1 MLTNVK
7 KKGAANGDM
16 PKWNKIN
23 GRAFGLTRSMIP
35 SSSWKVLE
43 VLHREGFEAYL
54 VGGCV
59 RDLLLRRVPKDFDVI
74 TTAGLTQIHN
84 LFCRSR
90 IVGRRFPICMVH
102 IRGSITEVSSFDTAA
117 KHSEENKITAHSQI
131 PKKCDKKDLI
141 RWRNSMERDFT
152 INSLFFDPFS
162 NVIYDYAEGMADLRS
177 LKLRTLIPASLSF
190 KLDCA
195 RILRGLRIAA
205 RLGLSISKE
214 TETAIHKFSPSIT
227 SLDKSRLMMELNYML
242 SYGAAV
248 PSLYLLQ
255 RFKLLGSLLPFHA
268 AYLDKQG
275 IEKSSLSSVMLM
287 KLFFN
292 LDKLVS
298 CAHPSN
304 CNIWV
309 ALLAFHLALVNN
321 PQNSLVVLAFAA
333 TLYHGEWNEGVNY
346 AREKSLVEI
355 NLRPEITR
363 SAKFKSEE
371 KLAEGVT
378 RFALKVQGCIAALTS
393 KDCLLEAMSTFPAS
407 SNSGLVFVSNKT
419 ARDVA
424 IIFEVLAKHV
434 KSYKDEKKDFKI
446 DYKRLGKGLFLRENR
461 YVLGKIILET
471 LEDAILQGNE
481 NIPDRNQNLRIDA
494 PTKETSDSPVADL
507 VQEQLVKGNKKVR
520 KRPSVSEVELKA
532 NKKYKLVRKEGSI
545 SDKVVENGRCINMT
559 EMYKKGV
566 EGSQLPLAP
575 MEESMEPIL
584 ESRKCHHLEVRA
596 TENMREN
603 PESMGN
609 EVKKIIP
616 KKAFQKVTKEL
627 LHPVE
632 INPRKMDKV
641 AGQEVKSEKKEHHRV
656 SQGKKNI
663 KKKRRDITDTVEINP
678 RKMDKVAE
686 QGKLKKNEHHQVP
699 QGNENIKNE
708 HGDITNIKQCKGPL
722 SSLFK

>member
-1 MLTNVK
+1 MASFSLRAHKNVSTSRLIDVIKLHRLRHAFMYPAADFHSVGRQDAASDDGLSGEIHAVKVDWMLTNIK
-7 KKGAANGDM
+7 KKGAPNGDM
-16 PKWNKIN
+16 PKWNKVN
-23 GRAFGLTRSMIP
+23 GRVFGITRWMIP
-35 SSSWKVLE
+35 SSPRKVLE
-43 VLHREGFEAYL
+43 ALHHEGFEAYL

-59 RDLLLRRVPKDFDVI
+59 RDLILDRVPKDFDVI
-74 TTAGLTQIHN
+74 TTAGLTQVN
-84 LFCRSR
+84 KLFRRSR

-102 IRGSITEVSSFDTAA
+102 IQGTITEVSSFDTTA
-117 KHSEENKITAHSQI
+117 KHSEGKEITAHSQI

-214 TETAIHKFSPSIT
+214 TETAIRKFSPSIT
-227 SLDKSRLMMELNYML
+227 SLDKFRLMMELNYML

-255 RFKLLGSLLPFHA
+255 RFNLLEILLPFHA
-268 AYLDKQG
+268 AYLNEQG
-275 IEKSSLSSVMLM
+275 INKSSLSSVMLM

-298 CAHPSN
+298 CARPSN

-321 PQNSLVVLAFAA
+321 PQNSLIVLAFAA

-346 AREKSLVEI
+346 ARAKSLVEI

-363 SAKFKSEE
+363 SAEFKSENE
-371 KLAEGVT
+371 LAEGVT
-378 RFALKVQGCIAALTS
+378 CFALNVQGCIAALTS
-393 KDCLLEAMSTFPAS
+393 ADCLLEAMSTFPAS
-407 SNSGLVFVSNKT
+407 SNSGLVFVSKKA

-424 IIFEVLAKHV
+424 NIFEVLV
-434 KSYKDEKKDFKI
+434 NDVESYKDKRKNFEV
-446 DYKRLGKGLFLRENR
+446 DYKQLGNGGFLRENR
-461 YVLGKIILET
+461 YVLGKVILET
-471 LEDAILQGNE
+471 LEGAILQGNE
-481 NIPDRNQNLRIDA
+481 NILDSNQNLGIDA
-494 PTKETSDSPVADL
+494 PTKETSNSPVADL
-507 VQEQLVKGNKKVR
+507 VQEQLVKKNKKVR
-520 KRPSVSEVELKA
+520 KLPSVSEVELKA
-532 NKKYKLVRKEGSI
+532 NKKYKFVKEEGSI
-545 SDKVVENGRCINMT
+545 SDK
-559 EMYKKGV
+559 
-566 EGSQLPLAP
+566 
-575 MEESMEPIL
+575 
-584 ESRKCHHLEVRA
+584 VRA

-603 PESMGN
+603 PETMGN
-609 EVKKIIP
+609 EVKKIVP
-616 KKAFQKVTKEL
+616 YKKAFQKVTKEL

-632 INPRKMDKV
+632 IKPRKMDKV
-641 AGQEVKSEKKEHHRV
+641 AGQKGKSEKKEHHRV
-656 SQGKKNI
+656 PQGK
-663 KKKRRDITDTVEINP
+663 
-678 RKMDKVAE
+678 
-686 QGKLKKNEHHQVP
+686 
-699 QGNENIKNE
+699 ENIKTK
-708 HGDITNIKQCKGPL
+708 HRDITNIKQCKGPL